1 MCSPAKRLAPEVDV
15 LDLSRKSFSPA
26 SPFTNG
32 NYTTANVDVI
42 VLSEDEEDK
51 PSPVSSDTEKE
62 NNPHGKDPVDGKI
75 LLIRLENELR
85 QEEYTLMLL
94 QKLRDSQKS
103 CPPQP
108 PKHSI
113 KSSNPVQTSIPNPQ
127 SNTNHTGAV
136 STGVTVAVQKS
147 VPVSQPSKAV
157 TPAQQAV
164 PQNSAHSAP
173 KVTKVAALQSLEQQC
188 NAKKSVLKKQ
198 LERSLEKIPLPRPSA
213 GTGLC
218 EIAFIPS
225 TLTSEFTSLLGLE
238 EVVKNMQE
246 FDPSSAGSQ
255 PEPRRTFSPFSCVK
269 CGIDFTPVWKREK
282 AGSSTVICEAC
293 LAGNQRSSLQKEYED
308 SVRQVLQQNSA
319 AEREIEREYQEIIA
333 NPTKLENYIR
343 EQEKKLLATH
353 QAQLAQQQQ
362 LVQQAAAQA
371 HSQRYQTK
379 QSVGAQNAGLR
390 TPTHQVSSPCVN
402 SANINGGNNASHQ
415 QRSRQGTSTPLSNSP
430 AATPAVSVTLPQQH
444 LSTAASQ
451 HFTPGYQQQQQLTKP
466 TVSVG
471 ANAVNTAA
479 LMMAA
484 TANPALLAATATNQQ
499 QQQQRLAAAVLSG
512 LQQQQPQQ
520 AQAQSAVADQFAQIQ
535 ALFMN
540 SLLLGGS
547 PNNQGSTTSRQ
558 QLIQQAIQYNLLLQQ
573 QQQQA
578 AAAQQAQQAAAAA
591 AQQAQQ
597 NALLQLVNA
606 LQNNPAAYLT
616 LLQNLWLMGAATNP
630 AGNLGSASKK

>member
-26 SPFTNG
+26 SPFANG
-32 NYTTANVDVI
+32 NYNVSNVDVI
-42 VLSEDEEDK
+42 VLSEDEDK
-51 PSPVSSDTEKE
+51 PSPISSDTEKE

-103 CPPQP
+103 SSPQP
-108 PKHSI
+108 TKHYV
-113 KSSNPVQTSIPNPQ
+113 KSSNSVQVPIPNPQ
-127 SNTNHTGAV
+127 GNITHASAV
-136 STGVTVAVQKS
+136 STGVTVAVQKN
-147 VPVSQPSKAV
+147 VPVSQPSKAI
-157 TPAQQAV
+157 TPTQQTV
-164 PQNSAHSAP
+164 PQNSAHPAP

-246 FDPSSAGSQ
+246 FDPSSTGSQ

-282 AGSSTVICEAC
+282 VGSSTVICEAC
-293 LAGNQRSSLQKEYED
+293 LAGTQRSSLQKEYEN
-308 SVRQVLQQNSA
+308 SVKQVLQQNGA

-362 LVQQAAAQA
+362 LAQQAAAQA

-379 QSVGAQNAGLR
+379 QSVGAQNTGLR

-402 SANINGGNNASHQ
+402 NANINGSNNASH

-430 AATPAVSVTLPQQH
+430 VATPAASVTLPQQH
-444 LSTAASQ
+444 LSAAAAAASQ

-520 AQAQSAVADQFAQIQ
+520 AQSAVADQFAQIQ

-547 PNNQGSTTSRQ
+547 PNNQGSATSRQ

-606 LQNNPAAYLT
+606 LQSNPAAYWT
-616 LLQNLWLMGAATNP
+616 LLQNLLLMGAATNP
-630 AGNLGSASKK
+630 AGSSGSANKK